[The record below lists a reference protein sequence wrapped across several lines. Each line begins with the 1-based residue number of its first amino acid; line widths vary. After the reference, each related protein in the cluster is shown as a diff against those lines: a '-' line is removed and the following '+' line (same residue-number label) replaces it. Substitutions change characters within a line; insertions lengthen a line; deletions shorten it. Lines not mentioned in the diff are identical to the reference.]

1 MTASLAFVL
10 LALSRNTLRCGSLP
24 ALAFALR
31 RLPPSSAFVSS
42 HHASSHLCPSPSIFW
57 VYRPFRVAAGF
68 HSAQPSYA
76 RHLTFCAS
84 LLAGFRSFTTWVVAL
99 IDSTISFLCFHHL
112 FACPFYLLSPTRH
125 NDNLTLLRY
134 HLQLPRKRPSIAP
147 SWTLQHPGSSC
158 SVESSIISRQ
168 WSVYTPT

>member
-10 LALSRNTLRCGSLP
+10 LALSRNTLTVRLSSCFSLCS
-24 ALAFALR
+24 
-31 RLPPSSAFVSS
+31 PPSSSFFS
-42 HHASSHLCPSPSIFW
+42 LCFFPPRFLTLVPLNSIFW